1 VEASRWLSL
10 AEADLVRG
18 TFVHP
23 SLSAKVTVADWLE
36 EWSASHSLHKRATTL
51 VRDESAIR
59 RHLVPRLG
67 DIQLA
72 KLRQTDV
79 QGFVADLRREV
90 GPGTTRSIYGVLRA
104 ALNAAV
110 NAELLARSPARGIK
124 LPQTPRTDVVTL
136 RPQELHRLA
145 AALPDRWG
153 PMVYVAGACGL
164 RFSEVA
170 GLRVGRVDL
179 AHRRLQV
186 IGTAPQVG
194 GDRAEPKTA
203 AGRRTIPLPGLIA
216 EVLNEHVSRYGL
228 AGEARALVF
237 SAPRG
242 GRLNA
247 ANWHKRAWVPA
258 RGAAGLPTLRF
269 HDLRHSAVPLWIAMG
284 ANLLQVS
291 RWLGHSTVQITADVY
306 GHLFPETNDL
316 VIGRLDKHS
325 EPHSPSPPTPPPAA
339 TTRTPTHGS
348 HGSVPARNRH
358 GAPSTARTTRD
369 DEAATLTCAEPGS
382 VHTFGGG
389 VTCAEDGVRP
399 RAARPPAPRQ
409 PPGWRARA
417 RP

>member
-1 VEASRWLSL
+1 MGRRRPWDSVRRLASGRYQARLPDGSAAPDTFTTKAEASRWLSL
-10 AEADLVRG
+10 AEADLERG

-23 SLSAKVTVADWLE
+23 SLNANVTVAEWLE
-36 EWSASHSLHKRATTL
+36 EWRASHSLHKRPTTL

-124 LPQTPRTDVVTL
+124 LPQTPKTDVVTL
-136 RPQELHRLA
+136 RPEELHRLA
-145 AALPDRWG
+145 AALPDRWQ

-170 GLRVGRVDL
+170 GLRVGRVDVT
-179 AHRRLQV
+179 HLQLHV
-186 IGTAPQVG
+186 IETAPQVG

-203 AGRRTIPLPGLIA
+203 AGRRTVPAPGLIA
-216 EVLNEHVSRYGL
+216 EILDEHLSRYGL
-228 AGEARALVF
+228 AGEPDALVF
-237 SAPRG
+237 SAARG
-242 GRLNA
+242 GRLHA
-247 ANWHKRAWVPA
+247 ANWHKRAWAPA
-258 RGAAGLPTLRF
+258 RRAAGLPTLRF

-291 RWLGHSTVQITADVY
+291 RWLGHSTVQVTADVY

-316 VIGRLDKHS
+316 VISRLDKTLRAAL
-325 EPHSPSPPTPPPAA
+325 PTPADA
-339 TTRTPTHGS
+339 TATIDNPDTNTRVRRLS
-348 HGSVPARNRH
+348 
-358 GAPSTARTTRD
+358 
-369 DEAATLTCAEPGS
+369 PG
-382 VHTFGGG
+382 T
-389 VTCAEDGVRP
+389 
-399 RAARPPAPRQ
+399 
-409 PPGWRARA
+409 
-417 RP
+417 

>member
-1 VEASRWLSL
+1 MGRRRQWGSVRRLASGRFQARLPDGSAAPDTFPTKAEASRWLAL
-10 AEADLVRG
+10 AEADVVRG

-23 SLSAKVTVADWLE
+23 SVNANVSVAEWLE
-36 EWSASHSLHKRATTL
+36 EWRASHSLHKRPTTL

-67 DIQLA
+67 DVQLA

-79 QGFVADLRREV
+79 QAFVADLRREV

-124 LPQTPRTDVVTL
+124 LPQTPKTDVVTL
-136 RPQELHRLA
+136 RPAELHRLA

-153 PMVYVAGACGL
+153 PMVYVAGTCGL

-179 AHRRLQV
+179 AHLRLQV
-186 IGTAPQVG
+186 VETTPQVG
-194 GDRAEPKTA
+194 GDRAQPKTA
-203 AGRRTIPLPGLIA
+203 AGRRTVPMPALIA
-216 EVLNEHVSRYGL
+216 EVLDGHLHRYRL
-228 AGEARALVF
+228 TGETDALVF

-242 GRLNA
+242 GRLHA

-258 RGAAGLPTLRF
+258 RQAAGLPALRF

-316 VIGRLDKHS
+316 VIGRLDH
-325 EPHSPSPPTPPPAA
+325 A
-339 TTRTPTHGS
+339 
-348 HGSVPARNRH
+348 
-358 GAPSTARTTRD
+358 
-369 DEAATLTCAEPGS
+369 L
-382 VHTFGGG
+382 
-389 VTCAEDGVRP
+389 
-399 RAARPPAPRQ
+399 RAALPQPTNTTTSIYRPDTSPRVRRRRS
-409 PPGWRARA
+409 GT
-417 RP
+417 